1 MLSTEALANLRLD
14 TVASQFCEHRGLRV
28 LDEAE
33 RMAETDVPSYRL
45 EVSIVGSASSVGD
58 DRNDFHP
65 LGRTAGAP
73 LGLHWGRRVWISR

>member
-1 MLSTEALANLRLD
+1 MRPNLPVCAATPKKR
-14 TVASQFCEHRGLRV
+14 QQPHGQQQ

-73 LGLHWGRRVWISR
+73 LGLHWGRCVWISR